1 MAFLCS
7 DFSGSIDSRS
17 IPACQHR
24 KIIIPLEL
32 ECPLAGTLK
41 NDPEGFR
48 VWRIVPSRSAEDF
61 PTENLPAVN
70 CASALGLALALG
82 LF

>member
-1 MAFLCS
+1 MILKAF
-7 DFSGSIDSRS
+7 DF
-17 IPACQHR
+17 
-24 KIIIPLEL
+24 
-32 ECPLAGTLK
+32 
-41 NDPEGFR
+41 
-48 VWRIVPSRSAEDF
+48 WRIVPSRSAEDF